1 MIKSILR
8 YPGGKS
14 KVAHKIV
21 SLIPPNIKEF
31 REPMVGGGS
40 VALAVKQI
48 LPHVRVWINDLSYDL
63 VSEELIRELRN
74 IRKTYTDGRKLFEEF
89 SSQEGGDELAF
100 LELPTREKCY

>member
-1 MIKSILR
+1 VIRSILR

-40 VALAVKQI
+40 VSLVLKQTF
-48 LPHVRVWINDLSYDL
+48 PHVKVWINDLSYDL
-63 VSEELIRELRN
+63 SWELQYGMTAKKGKELFTTN
-74 IRKTYTDGRKLFEEF
+74 YKTG
-89 SSQEGGDELAF
+89 
-100 LELPTREKCY
+100 

>member
-40 VALAVKQI
+40 VALVLKQT
-48 LPHVRVWINDLSYDL
+48 LPHVI
-63 VSEELIRELRN
+63 
-74 IRKTYTDGRKLFEEF
+74 
-89 SSQEGGDELAF
+89 SSPTFRSGGF
-100 LELPTREKCY
+100 LLQRG